1 MSAGTVQCV
10 ECAALD
16 LRSSP
21 AFAKLGFGRCTRE
34 RKGPASAGHHVS
46 ITYRRE
52 CATFTRAD
60 EKTVEQRRA
69 WITKLD
75 TRRNPAA

>member
-1 MSAGTVQCV
+1 MSGTVQCV
-10 ECAALD
+10 ECAQLD
-16 LRSSP
+16 LRSP
-21 AFAKLGFGRCTRE
+21 PKDLARHGLGRCLRA
-34 RKGPASAGHHVS
+34 RPGPQSAGRFVS

-69 WITKLD
+69 WLLKLD